1 MFSTRLPQP
10 TSQLTHF
17 FKVGIYINTAGIQ
30 SSKIKFSN
38 QEAITKRL
46 IGHAYAID
54 KNDNM
59 VIFLFIFSIAAR
71 SKHFTY
77 LSP

>member
-1 MFSTRLPQP
+1 MDNSFFTTFSIL
-10 TSQLTHF
+10 
-17 FKVGIYINTAGIQ
+17 
-30 SSKIKFSN
+30 
-38 QEAITKRL
+38 ITKRL

-59 VIFLFIFSIAAR
+59 VIFLFVFRIAAR